1 MADSPRTIGIVWFL
15 AATALLIGLVLAG
28 PTALAAGGYRLVEQ
42 SKRGGDGLSYAEWD
56 QQRKAQMTQ
65 ATGYAPGHSWDCGP
79 GSGQITT
86 VHYQFNPS
94 CPECVT
100 QEHQYRGSY
109 VAPAALPATGKISI
123 PLSLNATISNWPADR
138 PMGFIGALNFG
149 LWGSNDRQEW
159 HFIQQRSF
167 ALESVTSLTGSFD
180 FDVPAQWK
188 YLLIDTEHSNG
199 SVAGLGMR
207 YVYERGE
214 IVATP
219 PPAPPEPAPAAPPN
233 PPKPKLE
240 RRIYLMGEV
249 SGISLDVLPHI
260 TLVVTPSFGRGETI
274 SADAKGFFIWKSPL
288 PAELSTLQL
297 AVTVQLR
304 ATREGAVLFEVR
316 DHTSAKVIQ
325 ATSLIKIDL
334 TAPEMEGREEISIA
348 REFEF
353 ATIPFGYFSRD
364 ANGRADG
371 FIPGA
376 PKARLPGYSYV
387 YRQLWAGYA
396 TAEKTFSEQPALK
409 AAGTLYAFV
418 DDRTK
423 DAQSSFTGDPA
434 QPSIGL
440 TVGDSGFNDST
451 RYAVL
456 HEFGHFFDWAS
467 NAKAHRCNY
476 DALVKADHQHHIGY
490 LNPSTGESFV
500 EALASWF
507 VGEVQRSGPY
517 AQPEHSD
524 DLAEIGSLLA
534 SPKAFEPFGTSE
546 ELAIAG
552 TLHLLSKL
560 MEGDN
565 LWRILKP
572 DQKNLWAYYQAL
584 ATSAWGRENPV
595 LLETLFSEAGLYR
608 MPFGSGKFD
617 AWEPYLDA
625 NKNHQYDDG
634 ERFADLMFGDDSLQ
648 KPVRDLE
655 PGEVLVAGQSTD
667 APRAQTRYSTALPA
681 NSTLALTGTI
691 PAALHVKVLTTGL
704 PPRAYVV
711 AVRGARAQIAV
722 PPRASGRIEA
732 HVPGGALIWSEDI
745 GVLRQRLAQT
755 RGSDTPLASIHIDA
769 SEHPA
774 EPVLIVPVDGS
785 AQASPVRALTEPFID
800 AQVPIPPE
808 FADLDL
814 AGANADD
821 DQREGTPVT
830 PVAAPAAPPA
840 LRGLLIGLLGVLAAG
855 GAWILARRRRR

>member
-1 MADSPRTIGIVWFL
+1 MLLIVPLL
-15 AATALLIGLVLAG
+15 AA
-28 PTALAAGGYRLVEQ
+28 PTADASGYRLVEH
-42 SKRGGDGLSYAEWD
+42 SKRGGDGLSYEQWD
-56 QQRKAQMTQ
+56 EQRKAQLKQ
-65 ATGYAPGHSWDCGP
+65 ATGYAPTGHSWDCGP
-79 GSGQITT
+79 GSAQITT
-86 VHYQFNPS
+86 AHYQFNPS
-94 CPECVT
+94 CPECVI
-100 QEHQYRGSY
+100 QEHQYLGSY
-109 VAPAALPATGKISI
+109 VAPPALPASGKVSI
-123 PLSLNATISNWPADR
+123 PLTLSAAITNWPADR
-138 PMGFIGALNFG
+138 PMGFVGALNFG

-159 HFIQQRSF
+159 RFIQQKSF
-167 ALESVTSLTGSFD
+167 AMESVTSLTGSFE

-199 SVAGLGMR
+199 IVAGLGMR
-207 YVYERGE
+207 YVYERDE
-214 IVATP
+214 AVATAP
-219 PPAPPEPAPAAPPN
+219 PPPSPPEPEPPAPT
-233 PPKPKLE
+233 KPKIE

-249 SGISLDVLPHI
+249 SGISLDVLPHV

-274 SADAKGFFIWKSPL
+274 RADADGFFIWKAPI
-288 PAELSTLQL
+288 PADVTTLQL

-304 ATREGAVLFEVR
+304 ATREGAALFEVR
-316 DHTSAKVIQ
+316 DHASAKVIQ

-334 TAPEMEGREEISIA
+334 AAPGMENREEVSIA

-387 YRQLWAGYA
+387 YRQLWAGFA
-396 TAEKTFSEQPALK
+396 TAEKTFAEQPALK

-418 DDRTK
+418 DNRTK
-423 DAQSSFTGDPA
+423 DAQSFFTGDAA
-434 QPSIGL
+434 QPSISL
-440 TVGDSGFNDST
+440 TLGDSGFNDST
-451 RYAVL
+451 RFAVL

-467 NAKAHRCNY
+467 NGKANRCDY
-476 DALVKADHQHHIGY
+476 DTLIKVDHQAHVGY
-490 LNPSTGESFV
+490 LNPSTAESFV
-500 EALASWF
+500 EAFASWF
-507 VGEVQRSGPY
+507 VGEVQRTGPY
-517 AQPEHSD
+517 AQPEHSH

-534 SPKAFEPFGTSE
+534 PPKAFEPFGTSE

-560 MEGDN
+560 MEGDD

-584 ATSAWGRENPV
+584 ATSAWGRENRV

-608 MPFGSGKFD
+608 MPFGSGKFN

-625 NKNHQYDDG
+625 NKNEQYDAG

-648 KPVRDLE
+648 KPLRELKPD
-655 PGEVLVAGQSTD
+655 EVLVPGQSTD

-691 PAALHVKVLTTGL
+691 PEALHVKVLTTGL
-704 PPRAYVV
+704 APRAYVV
-711 AVRGARAQIAV
+711 AVRANRAQIAV

-732 HVPGGALIWSEDI
+732 HVPGGALIWSDDI
-745 GVLRQRLAQT
+745 GVLRQRLART
-755 RGSDTPLASIHIDA
+755 RGSDTPLASVHIDT

-785 AQASPVRALTEPFID
+785 AQASPVRALTEPYVD
-800 AQVPIPPE
+800 AQVPVPPE

-814 AGANADD
+814 TGANADD
-821 DQREGTPVT
+821 DPRAGAPGT
-830 PVAAPAAPPA
+830 PVAAPPAAPA
-840 LRGLLIGLLGVLAAG
+840 ARGLLIGLGLGLLAAG
-855 GAWILARRRRR
+855 GVWILVRRRRR